1 MQSIIFVITPTWAVL
16 LSFLLPPSAEFAYVN
31 IASTNGKQDVLKQP
45 QANKDLLYLSGLSF
59 RDIQRV

>member
-1 MQSIIFVITPTWAVL
+1 MQNIIFVIPPKWAVF
-16 LSFLLPPSAEFAYVN
+16 LSFLLPLSAELAYVN

-45 QANKDLLYLSGLSF
+45 QANKYLLYLSGLSF

>member
-1 MQSIIFVITPTWAVL
+1 MQSIIFVILPTWAVL
-16 LSFLLPPSAEFAYVN
+16 LSFLLPPSAEFANVN
-31 IASTNGKQDVLKQP
+31 IVSTKGKQDVLKQP